1 MLFSIN
7 SSYLLW
13 SRKFLTLGTS
23 SFTKNPVLWL
33 SWSLYTLVTKKTYPK
48 TYVSPSITLFDCRT
62 ARPVTILMRSTQWS
76 RTPQVLCY
84 STKIIVTAQ
93 SHLLPAIAAS
103 EWKGLLSLS
112 KVNMKVKNDHRSKF
126 SNLSN
131 WKEEAW
137 KKKITFIYN
146 RSSKWIISL
155 FHIKGKY
162 DVVRNWKI
170 SKKMVFCCGAFWK
183 LC

>member
-137 KKKITFIYN
+137 KKKNHFHLQPQFEMNYF
-146 RSSKWIISL
+146 IIS
-155 FHIKGKY
+155 HQ
-162 DVVRNWKI
+162 R
-170 SKKMVFCCGAFWK
+170 
-183 LC
+183 